1 MTKTEKDSP
10 AEKAGL
16 RERDVI
22 LALNGK
28 KVTSSVTLPSLVST
42 IRPGT
47 AVTKPDIRDGKEQE
61 IKVTV
66 GSNKATETK
75 VKLFPRDCEQFVA
88 ELHARHIEA
97 TGKNVE
103 VKDYGDGGFKDPV
116 GGIWEFA
123 DPVVSPAHTP
133 RLSGTPNEIKMKY
146 FADNEFSHLTGEA
159 LEKAMKEKILAKD
172 ADLVGRM
179 SSEGTTPRR
188 LSDLVGS
195 LCDLVSGS
203 GDRGT
208 PVVYIKGYFTNFA
221 TE

>member
-1 MTKTEKDSP
+1 
-10 AEKAGL
+10 
-16 RERDVI
+16 
-22 LALNGK
+22 
-28 KVTSSVTLPSLVST
+28 
-42 IRPGT
+42 
-47 AVTKPDIRDGKEQE
+47 
-61 IKVTV
+61 
-66 GSNKATETK
+66 
-75 VKLFPRDCEQFVA
+75 
-88 ELHARHIEA
+88 
-97 TGKNVE
+97 
-103 VKDYGDGGFKDPV
+103 
-116 GGIWEFA
+116 
-123 DPVVSPAHTP
+123 
-133 RLSGTPNEIKMKY
+133 MKY